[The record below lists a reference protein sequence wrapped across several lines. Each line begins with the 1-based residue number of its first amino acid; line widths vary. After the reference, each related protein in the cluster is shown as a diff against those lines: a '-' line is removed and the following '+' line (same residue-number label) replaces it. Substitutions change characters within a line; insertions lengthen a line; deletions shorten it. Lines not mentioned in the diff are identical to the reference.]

1 MSWPPQ
7 LPARYLMWPRPERA
21 LVGRGTFGEVWRA
34 KDQHQGVLVAL
45 KILRARDARVQTRME
60 REAALAAKVVH
71 PNVISLY
78 DMGRTPEGLPYLA
91 FPFASDG
98 SLRRLLGAPP
108 PWSEL
113 LELFGDLLQALAAL
127 HSRGFLHL
135 DVKLDNVLLHRAGAR
150 RRNVWLADLGVA
162 VALYGEER
170 DDRLIGGTIGYM
182 PTEQLAGQHQLW
194 GPPTDLFAFGAVA
207 YRLLCG
213 ELPFPER
220 EALEAH
226 GARYRPPAT
235 LPVIDG
241 YVVPPGL
248 AEVLLPLLHPSPRGR
263 YDRAADV
270 WRALLALPPVVA
282 SETTRTG
289 DETPIDFGTQSYFP
303 GGGAN
308 SEPADPWGESESSVG
323 ELLVSTDR
331 DESFELTPL
340 DVPVWH
346 RPPPRPM
353 PRSLVRQP
361 MPKRLSS
368 APSLLVHREVPLVG
382 RNGELDLLWQAG
394 RWVADRRHPALF
406 HVRGPRGIGRTRL
419 VHEYTRLVE
428 ESGFGEGMF
437 VTLSPSGGPSNG
449 IRGAIRRAFPPH
461 RDPLVHVNQVATL
474 FARDRGVAI
483 EACLDDARAIRDWLV
498 PSQAQQPVDLARVLD
513 LVAEHLAHQSW
524 RGMAWL
530 SIDDVQLAAPDD
542 PIFALVERIHARG
555 APVLTILSSRGSE
568 PSAPVAELLR
578 RYEKTSHDI
587 ELPPLPERAAE
598 ALVQSYLPIQPELA
612 RQIGQDAGGN
622 PKYVREVLIHWVRAG
637 ILVAEEATDGAAPV
651 WTKAPD
657 TPGFPSDRAAFADQ
671 VLAHAIARDPIHLP
685 ALLAMAET
693 EEGAP
698 ERVLARVAGESLD
711 HLVVQG
717 LVEIEHG
724 QLRLVPPE
732 LAEAVHAWPRDPAV
746 DIQVHSDL
754 ADAWLAEED
763 DPDVRRRV
771 EHHRARAAAR

>member
-1 MSWPPQ
+1 
-7 LPARYLMWPRPERA
+7 MWPRPERA

-71 PNVISLY
+71 PNVIALY

-162 VALYGEER
+162 VALYGEDR

-226 GARYRPPAT
+226 GARFRPPAT
-235 LPVIDG
+235 LPVLDG

-270 WRALLALPPVVA
+270 WRALLALSPVVA
-282 SETTRTG
+282 SPTTSTG
-289 DETPIDFGTQSYFP
+289 DETPIDYGTQSYFP
-303 GGGAN
+303 EGGEDV
-308 SEPADPWGESESSVG
+308 EPPDPWAETSSSVG
-323 ELLVSTDR
+323 ALLVSTDR
-331 DESFELTPL
+331 DESIGLTPV

-346 RPPPRPM
+346 KPPPRPM

-361 MPKRLSS
+361 MPKRLSG
-368 APSLLVHREVPLVG
+368 AASLLVHREVPIVG

-394 RWVADRRHPALF
+394 RWVADRSHPALF

-419 VHEYTRLVE
+419 VQEYTRLVE
-428 ESGFGEGMF
+428 ESGFGEGLL
-437 VTLSPSGGPSNG
+437 VTLAPSRGPWSG
-449 IRGAIRRAFPPH
+449 LRGAVRRTFPPH

-474 FARDRGVAI
+474 FARNRGVSI
-483 EACLDDARAIRDWLV
+483 EACVDDARAIADWLV
-498 PSQAQQPVDLARVLD
+498 PSQAREPSDGGRVLD
-513 LVAEHLAHQSW
+513 LVAEHLALSAW

-542 PIFALVERIHARG
+542 PVFALVERLHARG
-555 APVLTILSSRGSE
+555 APVLTILMSRGSE
-568 PSAPVAELLR
+568 PSAPVADLLR
-578 RYEKTSHDI
+578 RHEKTSHDI

-598 ALVQSYLPIQPELA
+598 ALVQSYLPLQPELA
-612 RQIGQDAGGN
+612 RAIAQDAGGN
-622 PKYVREVLIHWVRAG
+622 PKYIREVLIHWVRAHV
-637 ILVAEEATDGAAPV
+637 LVAQEATDGAAPT
-651 WTKAPD
+651 WTKASVAP
-657 TPGFPSDRAAFADQ
+657 PFPPDRAAFAEQ

-693 EEGAP
+693 QEGAP

-711 HLVVQG
+711 HLVVEG
-717 LVEIEHG
+717 LVEVEHG
-724 QLRLVPPE
+724 QLRLVPSE
-732 LAEAVHAWPRDPAV
+732 LAGAVHAWPRDPAV
-746 DIQVHSDL
+746 DVQVHSDL

-763 DPDVRRRV
+763 DPDVRERV
-771 EHHRARAAAR
+771 AHHRTRAAR